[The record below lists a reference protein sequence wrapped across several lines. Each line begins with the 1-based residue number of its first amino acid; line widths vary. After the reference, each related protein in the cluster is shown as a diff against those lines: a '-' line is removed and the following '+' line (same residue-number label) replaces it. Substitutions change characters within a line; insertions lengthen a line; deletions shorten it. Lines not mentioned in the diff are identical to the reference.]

1 MDDERFIA
9 LEAHYNAILPTLA
22 TKADIDSLRAEVLK
36 LVVETQRW
44 IVATIIGLFLGFAG
58 LFIAMG
64 NIMRPSAPPAPVASV
79 APAQQPAATTVYNVS
94 PDRTEKT
101 PRQ

>member
-22 TKADIDSLRAEVLK
+22 TKADVEALRADIHK
-36 LVVETQRW
+36 W
-44 IVATIIGLFLGFAG
+44 MVATVIGLFIGFAG

-64 NIMRPSAPPAPVASV
+64 NIMRPSSPAGQTLPPIVVYLPQPPPAA
-79 APAQQPAATTVYNVS
+79 AAQQ
-94 PDRTEKT
+94 K
-101 PRQ
+101 